1 MTNKRAVEVL
11 YIATCWNGCGR
22 AGIDDLKEAIKMAR
36 AALYATEWISVN
48 DRLPEVGERVLAT
61 DGAFVGEMYINKRGR
76 WQRYNV
82 NDSALL
88 MALDILWWM
97 PLPEPPK
104 EGA

>member
-48 DRLPEVGERVLAT
+48 TPPTEYRDEYGELIPFLVCVKGTQYPFRAMY
-61 DGAFVGEMYINKRGR
+61 DGKVWGDGISRIP
-76 WQRYNV
+76 V
-82 NDSALL
+82 TH
-88 MALDILWWM
+88 WM
-97 PLPEPPK
+97 PLPQPPK
-104 EGA
+104 EDA